1 MNIKKKTIFPDQ
13 CQQSEPEES
22 EDEKYTSP
30 EQEKVKKKKK
40 AFNFKGDFSARRQ
53 HYGLMQEVSG
63 SSVLFSTFK
72 THINHYFSF

>member
-40 AFNFKGDFSARRQ
+40 PSILK
-53 HYGLMQEVSG
+53 V
-63 SSVLFSTFK
+63 TFRPEDN
-72 THINHYFSF
+72 IMV